1 MALTGEIR
9 MIQYGVIRSQDYFAI
24 SVDQPVGGVS
34 QGLKVVAIIREYIEG
49 NDAEYHIE
57 CVKKR
62 IPTSD
67 NSSEWTKSFVW
78 TTYYKKPD
86 FVQYFSPDDKHD
98 YIKI

>member
-49 NDAEYHIE
+49 NDAE
-57 CVKKR
+57 
-62 IPTSD
+62 
-67 NSSEWTKSFVW
+67 
-78 TTYYKKPD
+78 
-86 FVQYFSPDDKHD
+86 
-98 YIKI
+98 